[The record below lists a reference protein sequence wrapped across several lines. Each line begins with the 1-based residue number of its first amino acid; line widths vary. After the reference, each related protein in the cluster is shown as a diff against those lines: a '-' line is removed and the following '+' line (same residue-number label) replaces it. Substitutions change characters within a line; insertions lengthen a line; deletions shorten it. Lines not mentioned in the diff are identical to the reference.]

1 MSRDEPSKRAH
12 VTLPPAVLSADYFT
26 MAEQD
31 ISRIESML
39 TVVGGKSCTRA
50 LQRVWRARRGELSP
64 SGDVPDLTAIDP
76 QTGCL

>member
-12 VTLPPAVLSADYFT
+12 VTLPPAVPSADYFT
-26 MAEQD
+26 VAEQD

-50 LQRVWRARRGELSP
+50 LSA
-64 SGDVPDLTAIDP
+64 SGGHAA
-76 QTGCL
+76 GS